1 MDVKALYKRFRAWQ
15 KEPFKYDRLDGKV
28 LQCANCGTSFEGKY
42 CPVCGQS
49 AGVGKVD
56 WKSVDKDVKS
66 ILKVDD
72 AENFFPFLIQLFGRT
87 GYLISDYISGRR
99 KVCSSPVGRLCLI
112 AIAAMLVQSKTV
124 NSASEEISFLGS
136 TFSFLEKNLQW
147 LSANLSWAILIQTA
161 LQIIPTWMLFRFAPK
176 HTKHTIPEGI
186 YIQVFMSS
194 LVIVFVLL
202 RCLAGDWIL
211 VFIPIFYIIAYR
223 ALFGYGVWGT
233 IWRTLL
239 SIGIVFYFFGVA
251 IAAVKCL
258 QGDLILVNSVW
269 GSLVIIAALL
279 AAGVGILFLGY
290 RIGKRTACSKTEA
303 YDRSRSV

>member
-1 MDVKALYKRFRAWQ
+1 MDVKALYRRFRAWQ
-15 KEPFKYDRLDGKV
+15 KEPLKYDRLDGKV
-28 LQCANCGTSFEGKY
+28 RQCANCGTSFEGKY

-72 AENFFPFLIQLFGRT
+72 ASNFFPFLIQLFGRT
-87 GYLISDYISGRR
+87 GYLIS
-99 KVCSSPVGRLCLI
+99 
-112 AIAAMLVQSKTV
+112 
-124 NSASEEISFLGS
+124 
-136 TFSFLEKNLQW
+136 
-147 LSANLSWAILIQTA
+147 
-161 LQIIPTWMLFRFAPK
+161 
-176 HTKHTIPEGI
+176 GI

-194 LVIVFVLL
+194 LVLIFVLL

-211 VFIPIFYIIAYR
+211 IFIPIFYIIAYR
-223 ALFGYGVWGT
+223 SLFGYGVWGT

-251 IAAVKCL
+251 ITAVKCL
-258 QGDLILVNSVW
+258 QGNLILVNSVW
-269 GSLVIIAALL
+269 GSLAIIAALL

-290 RIGKRTACSKTEA
+290 HIGKRTTCSKTDT
-303 YDRSRSV
+303 YDRSRSI